1 MCLALRDIIYK
12 FIILYN
18 IVDLFKDKLANIKW
32 AIV

>member
-1 MCLALRDIIYK
+1 MYLALRDIIYK

-18 IVDLFKDKLANIKW
+18 IVDLFKDKLTNIKW